1 MDPKLQ
7 VFLMLKLAKS
17 SCSGS
22 QQYGTSLASPVR
34 VDSLS
39 DVAEMQVASVTR
51 SEAAPTRLP
60 IRSLS

>member
-34 VDSLS
+34 VDSPS
-39 DVAEMQVASVTR
+39 DVAEMQVASVTL
-51 SEAAPTRLP
+51 E
-60 IRSLS
+60 